1 MIETSTAVTFLFT
14 DIEGSTRL
22 WESEPAR
29 MADAL
34 ARHDRLCRTSV
45 EAHGGHLVK
54 MIGDGL
60 HAAFGDPAA
69 AVASVLELQRGM
81 ARISSEC
88 GIDIKIRCGV
98 HAGECELRDGD
109 YFGSTV
115 NRAAR
120 IAAAAHGG
128 QVLLSQAVVDLGRA
142 RFAKSADVVHLGR
155 IRLRDLSAPEDVW
168 QLAAPGLLETFPAL
182 RSLDS
187 TPNNLPQQATSF
199 IGREKEIA
207 ELKQLMGK
215 MRLLTLTGAGGSG
228 KTRLAVQVAA
238 DLIDEFADGVW
249 LVELAALSDPQVV
262 AQSIAGVL
270 GLKEERNKALAQ
282 TVVEHLSGRQVLL
295 ILDNAEHLLA
305 GCAQLA
311 TAVLRQCPQAVLL
324 VTSREALRV
333 DGELTYRVPSL
344 PAPNPG
350 ENSTPELVS
359 QYESARLFIER
370 AQFHSPRFVVTAQNA
385 PALAAICSRLDGI
398 PLALELA
405 AGRVR
410 SMSVEEVNQR
420 LDQTFRLLTGGS
432 RTALPRQQ
440 TLRALID
447 WSYDLLNP
455 AEQSLLWRVAVF
467 AGGWTLEAAERVCSG
482 EGVDEAAVLDLLTS
496 LADKSLLQSEER
508 DGATRYRLLET
519 VRQYARD
526 RMLESGQ
533 AQRWRDLHLAYFLA
547 LAEEAAPQLTRSDQ
561 RAWLDRVEVEHDN
574 LRSALTW
581 SSEESGDAARGLR
594 LAAAL
599 WYFWFVRGYLGE
611 GRRWLTALLAAAPAA
626 APDGG
631 PASTARSKALS
642 GAGALARLQGDYADA
657 RAFYEQSRA
666 LREQMGDRQGAAAA
680 LGDIGLVDY
689 NVGDYG
695 TARVRLNQSIE
706 ALRGMGDTRSL
717 ALSLNSLG
725 MVAAEQ
731 GDYAAAH
738 TLYEESIALQ
748 RKHGDRHGI
757 AMAVNN
763 LGIVAAHRGDLQAAR
778 ALWEEGLAIRRELG
792 DRRGVALTL
801 HNLAFVN
808 YREGDKDA
816 ATARFEESLIAFR
829 KLGDRHGIALS
840 LGQLGGIAA
849 ERGDYPAA
857 RALLEESLA
866 MQRQSGN
873 RQGIANVLE
882 GLGGLAC
889 DQGDAAAAK
898 AFLEE
903 ALGIA
908 GELGDRLA
916 IAAALE
922 GVARVAAMSSTPERA
937 ARLWGAAAKLREDIG
952 APHVATEQ
960 AQHERR
966 IASARAAQGD
976 DAQFDAEWLEGRAL
990 SAEQAIG
997 EALRE

>member
-1 MIETSTAVTFLFT
+1 MVETSTAVTFLFT

-22 WESEPAR
+22 WETEPAR

-45 EAHGGHLVK
+45 NAHGGHLVK

-60 HAAFGDPAA
+60 HAAFDDPAA
-69 AVASVLELQRGM
+69 AVASALELQRGM

-88 GIDIKIRCGV
+88 GIDFKMRCGV

-120 IAAAAHGG
+120 IAGAAHGG

-142 RFAKSADVVHLGR
+142 RFAKDADVIHLGR
-155 IRLRDLSAPEDVW
+155 VRLRDLSAPENVW
-168 QLAAPGLLETFPAL
+168 QLAAPGLPETFPAL

-199 IGREKEIA
+199 IGRDKEIA
-207 ELKQLMGK
+207 EIKQLLGK
-215 MRLLTLTGAGGSG
+215 TRSLTLTGAGGSG
-228 KTRLAVQVAA
+228 KTRLALQVAA
-238 DLIDEFADGVW
+238 DVIDSFSDGVW
-249 LVELAALSDPQVV
+249 LVELAALSDPQLV
-262 AQSIAGVL
+262 AQSVAGVL
-270 GLKEERNKALAQ
+270 GLKEERGKPLAQ
-282 TVVEHLSGRQVLL
+282 TVVEHLAGRQVLL
-295 ILDNAEHLLA
+295 VLDNAEHLLA
-305 GCAQLA
+305 ACAQLS
-311 TAVLRQCPQAVLL
+311 TAVLRQCAQAVLL

-333 DGELTYRVPSL
+333 AGELTYRVPSL
-344 PAPNPG
+344 PTPNPG
-350 ENSTPELVS
+350 ENSTPEVVS

-370 AQFHSPRFVVTAQNA
+370 AQFHTPRFAVTAQNA
-385 PALAAICSRLDGI
+385 PALASICSRLDGI

-467 AGGWTLEAAERVCSG
+467 AGGCTLEAAERVCSG
-482 EGVDEAAVLDLLTS
+482 EGVDEGAVLDLLTS
-496 LADKSLLQSEER
+496 LADKSLLQIEER

-533 AQRWRDLHLAYFLA
+533 AQRWRDIHLKYFLA

-561 RAWLDRVEVEHDN
+561 RAWLDRLDVEHDN

-581 SSEESGDAARGLR
+581 SSGESGDAGRGLR

-599 WYFWFVRGYLGE
+599 WYFWFVRGFLGE
-611 GRRWLTALLAAAPAA
+611 GRRWLAALLVAAPASMTDA
-626 APDGG
+626 AS
-631 PASTARSKALS
+631 STARSKALV

-657 RAFYEQSRA
+657 RALYEQCRA
-666 LREQMGDRQGAAAA
+666 LREETGDRQGAAAV
-680 LGDIGLVDY
+680 LGDLGLVDY
-689 NVGDYG
+689 HVGDYSS
-695 TARVRLNQSIE
+695 ARLRLNQSIE
-706 ALRGMGDTRSL
+706 ALRGTGETRSL
-717 ALSLNSLG
+717 ALSLNTLG

-731 GDYAAAH
+731 GDYADAQA
-738 TLYEESIALQ
+738 LYEESIALQ

-757 AMAVNN
+757 AMALNN
-763 LGIVAAHRGDLQAAR
+763 LGVVAAHRGDVQAAR
-778 ALWEEGLAIRRELG
+778 TLWEEGLAIRRELG

-801 HNLAFVN
+801 HNLAFVSH
-808 YREGDKDA
+808 REGDRDA
-816 ATARFEESLIAFR
+816 ATAHFEESLTAFR
-829 KLGDRHGIALS
+829 NLGDRHGIALS

-857 RALLEESLA
+857 RGLLEESLA
-866 MQRQSGN
+866 MQRQLGD
-873 RQGIANVLE
+873 RQGIANALE
-882 GLGGLAC
+882 ALAGLAC
-889 DQGDAAAAK
+889 DQGDAAGAK
-898 AFLEE
+898 DFLEE
-903 ALGIA
+903 ALRIA

-916 IAAALE
+916 IAATLE
-922 GVARVAAMSSTPERA
+922 GVARVAALSSKPERA

-952 APHVATEQ
+952 AAHVPTERVQYERHVAG
-960 AQHERR
+960 
-966 IASARAAQGD
+966 ARAAKGD
-976 DAQFDAEWLEGRAL
+976 DAQFDAAWLEGRAL
-990 SAEQAIG
+990 TCEQAI
-997 EALRE
+997 EDALRV